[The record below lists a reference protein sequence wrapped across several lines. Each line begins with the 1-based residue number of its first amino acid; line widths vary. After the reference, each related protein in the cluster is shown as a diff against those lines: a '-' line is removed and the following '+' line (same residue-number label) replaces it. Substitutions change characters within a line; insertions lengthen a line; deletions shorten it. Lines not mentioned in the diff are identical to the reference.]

1 MFLVG
6 ITPSF
11 AAEKFCSDPPYFGV
25 IDGNRHPVP
34 TQITID
40 QDCTFQNYPAD
51 NPLTST
57 LNFQTNDPSI
67 YLIVFNN
74 VIFTGHMACANVDH
88 RIWFA
93 NGSDYGSS
101 NSCQDLFIPVESI
114 DKQSPAASAAIG
126 EPFTYTLTF
135 PAMTLVGG
143 PSLNDLHSIAFW
155 DDLSAEATG
164 ADLRLLDINAY
175 YEGSGNPVTLVQEID
190 PNAPGGAW
198 TSQNLSYRLFSNP
211 NEYIPAGEQI
221 IVEITVVLEDTSNNV
236 AGKTFVN
243 TAKWS
248 FGRLIEGVYY
258 EPLPGEWGIS
268 QPMTISEPNLVV
280 TKTSSETAVNFGV
293 PVTYT
298 IDVQNNGGGAAWD
311 TTIVDE
317 LPAEMCDENAPP
329 SDLSAS
335 IFSAEGNLISSLNLG
350 VDYTANFIGGSTC
363 TLTLTTQSDQAK
375 ISPNQHLLVTY
386 QSQLTSLDTEDGID
400 LINVAGATRWFSAN
414 PDTSSSWRTYTRA
427 LTDGTP
433 GVLDHQDSQVVTT
446 ALSGYYFQK
455 TVENRNTLVNPATTA
470 APGDRLRYKVRL
482 FNVDQTIN
490 QITISDQLD
499 LNSFDPTTFTMIS
512 RPSGTNLSFNQ
523 ATGDLLVTGDPN
535 PVNVPT
541 GEEFV
546 VEFDINLKAD
556 VANNTEVRNQAELS
570 ALGLTALSDDPF
582 VNGISPPDGDP
593 PPDPTVITVLSP
605 GPLSKANSQTVGTI
619 GEQFTYTITVPAEP
633 VDVPLY
639 DVRILDNLA
648 ASNADL
654 RFVRADVISGG
665 NWTITNSGNNSSLV
679 LEDRITGVDIPAGER
694 AIIQITVELSNTTAN
709 QSGNLFLNSASYTYN
724 RVNGD
729 GTTNRN
735 GGAGST
741 ANMTVVEPDLTA
753 SKTVRFV
760 APAGKPATDPGMI
773 GDVLEYVVTVSNV
786 GTSTAFD
793 TSIVDTL
800 PDNVSLVPDSA
811 TANINGSE
819 PNGFLA
825 TPNFLGNGGL
835 AWGSENADG
844 SLDIP
849 NGQSLVLTYRVT
861 IDAIVGS
868 TINNTIY
875 VDWSSIDGT
884 RTTERTGA
892 GCPSTIVPNDYCFG
906 PVSVSLNTVDNTS
919 ITKFI
924 VDDSYPEVPASSTDP
939 VVRVGDTVSYE
950 LTINLHEFTTENV
963 IVEDNLPVGM
973 VLESFSI
980 ESSDNFTYVINNSS
994 QPSVGATGS
1003 LQWDFGD
1010 ITNAPSND
1018 GTPIDPMYIRYTARV
1033 VTDDPPSG
1041 ISTEPS
1047 NLLENSVTLSYTNGD
1062 PAVYPDRL
1070 TAKETADARQPMMS
1084 PISKVDLGSNRT
1096 GSGTIADPYQVNISA
1111 DVMNFQLSSCNE
1123 GLAPAYGVAIT
1134 DQLDLP
1140 FDFSD
1145 LATSSPRVTVG
1156 ARTLSVGTDY
1166 LYTAPTSN
1174 SEMTFILTN
1183 NAPVNPGECVTVS
1196 YDIGFQTNLTS
1207 SETWSNLARLNEYW
1221 SLPSQSG
1228 RQYTPSDLAEIWLT
1242 NLVNEEQL
1250 IKTLMS
1256 SSSATIGDVV
1266 TYQIR
1271 VPAVPMNQALT
1282 GVEVFDT
1289 LNTILGFVDATAVDS
1304 NGDAVNVDISGQ
1316 DTGDLTMGV
1325 GNIPAGDQ
1333 VIITVTARIK
1343 NTETAQAGD
1352 SFTNMASYRYVGI
1365 PDDLVTSSTSGPVT
1379 VVEPS
1384 VSVGKS
1390 VNNLT
1395 SPSKPPNPGDI
1406 LLYTLSFTAAGGAAG
1421 DSFSNAFDL
1430 TISDSLGQGLV
1441 YQEGTATVAGSGN
1454 TIADPVIE
1462 GDGISV
1468 PQSLSWGPVINNAD
1482 IDVAEGTTIS
1492 VTYHVLVTDSVEPG
1506 QELTNSAS
1514 AQWTGQDGGFDF
1526 ERTGSGTPEVNDYFT
1541 GPVTTTLIAELDVS
1555 FIKHIINCSTA
1566 TNNAFCGDDFS
1577 FSSDGS
1583 GDNARPGDRL
1593 RYKLVISNESLASLT
1608 NASLID
1614 VLAYQFAPGTLNL
1627 VYISEPSADISF
1639 INDSGGVNARGIV
1652 DIRNIN
1658 LSAQGGS
1665 NNPLTIVFD
1674 AILEGV
1680 IDSGSVV
1687 LNQAQLSGDNLSSA
1701 TSNETATLITSAPM
1715 FEVWKTSQDLTDDPA
1730 VLLPGDIMR
1739 YSITVQ
1745 NIGNENA
1752 VKSILFDQI
1761 PVNTT
1766 YVDNSTTLNGNAVP
1780 DPSQGVSALQA
1791 GIPIFAPGN
1800 SSPGTMD
1807 AVPSDASSN
1816 MATVTFDVV
1825 INADVVEG
1833 TIIANQAFFNA
1844 EGAGSG
1850 PVPEEPSD
1858 DPSTPI
1864 INDPTRDVVGN
1875 VPLIDAHKTVVDEN
1889 GGSVQQNDVLTY
1901 TINITN
1907 TGSSPATGVVF
1918 IDAVPFGTT
1927 YVAGSVELN
1936 GNPVADQTDGSSPLI
1951 AGIDI
1956 SSADLTPSLPNSGNG
1971 TLSPDALA
1979 EVTFQVRV
1987 NADADPGTIISN
1999 QGVVASNEQN
2009 DEPTDADGIDANGD
2023 QPTQVVVGDVPQLS
2037 ILKEVSVVEG
2047 ATAEPGLTLE
2057 YLIRATNF
2065 GTVDASNVVVTD
2077 DLSTLSGQ
2085 QVTYVANSALLN
2097 GSVVGVTFDGTTLTA
2112 DYSAAYGNLS
2122 SGETLVLQ
2130 FRVLIGSSVPYGT
2143 TLTNTAIVQWGDGD
2157 TAEASVSLGV
2167 GGSPGSAALNG
2178 RVWHDAN
2185 LNSAHDSYELD
2196 LSGWTVELYRD
2207 DQLIGTVQTD
2217 LNGAYRLSGLNS
2229 FDSTYE
2235 ILFIA
2240 AGAGP
2245 NTASL
2250 GHTVSP
2256 FTNGPQRISEIV
2268 VSAGS
2273 NLQGLNLP
2281 ITPNGVVYD
2290 SVQRTP
2296 LVDVKLALVND
2307 ATDTL
2312 LPGECFEDPAQ
2323 QNQVTAAD
2331 GFYKFDLNFSN
2342 ISVCPSGGSY
2352 FIEVTPLTAGYES
2365 GPSQVIRAGRLINGT
2380 WIGGAPND
2388 PNSVENNPVSPFSVP
2403 SCPGNGDDALPD
2415 TTDYCEISTSSVPQ
2429 DSSVAPGEETLYY
2442 LTMILDDGLN
2452 PVESQAFNNH
2462 IPVDPVLNGAVSIR
2476 KTSPLINVTK
2486 GQLVPYTITLS
2497 NQYSAPLY
2505 DISIV
2510 DTFPA
2515 GFKYVE
2521 GSARHNLSDSVSKEP
2536 IVNGRQLTWKPI
2548 DLAFD
2553 QEATI
2558 QMLLI
2563 VGAGVSEDKY
2573 VNRVHA
2579 ENSAGVAISATASA
2593 TVRVIPDPTFDCTD
2607 VIGKVFDDRNLNGQQ
2622 DAGEPGLPG
2631 VQVVTARGL
2640 IATTDPHG
2648 RYHITC
2654 AMVPDQDRGSN
2665 FILKLD
2671 DNTLPSGYRLTTE
2684 NPRVQRATR
2693 GKMMKFNF
2701 GATIHRVVGLDFADG
2716 VFEPDTT
2723 VLRVQW
2729 HSKLRVLVEELKRS
2743 TAILRLSYLA
2753 DVEREGLVRDRVE
2766 ALRREISRLWDL
2778 ADGDYPLTV
2787 ETEVFW
2793 RRGGPR

>member
-1 MFLVG
+1 
-6 ITPSF
+6 
-11 AAEKFCSDPPYFGV
+11 
-25 IDGNRHPVP
+25 
-34 TQITID
+34 
-40 QDCTFQNYPAD
+40 
-51 NPLTST
+51 
-57 LNFQTNDPSI
+57 
-67 YLIVFNN
+67 
-74 VIFTGHMACANVDH
+74 
-88 RIWFA
+88 
-93 NGSDYGSS
+93 
-101 NSCQDLFIPVESI
+101 
-114 DKQSPAASAAIG
+114 
-126 EPFTYTLTF
+126 
-135 PAMTLVGG
+135 
-143 PSLNDLHSIAFW
+143 
-155 DDLSAEATG
+155 
-164 ADLRLLDINAY
+164 
-175 YEGSGNPVTLVQEID
+175 
-190 PNAPGGAW
+190 
-198 TSQNLSYRLFSNP
+198 
-211 NEYIPAGEQI
+211 
-221 IVEITVVLEDTSNNV
+221 
-236 AGKTFVN
+236 
-243 TAKWS
+243 
-248 FGRLIEGVYY
+248 
-258 EPLPGEWGIS
+258 
-268 QPMTISEPNLVV
+268 
-280 TKTSSETAVNFGV
+280 
-293 PVTYT
+293 
-298 IDVQNNGGGAAWD
+298 
-311 TTIVDE
+311 
-317 LPAEMCDENAPP
+317 
-329 SDLSAS
+329 
-335 IFSAEGNLISSLNLG
+335 
-350 VDYTANFIGGSTC
+350 
-363 TLTLTTQSDQAK
+363 
-375 ISPNQHLLVTY
+375 
-386 QSQLTSLDTEDGID
+386 
-400 LINVAGATRWFSAN
+400 
-414 PDTSSSWRTYTRA
+414 
-427 LTDGTP
+427 
-433 GVLDHQDSQVVTT
+433 
-446 ALSGYYFQK
+446 
-455 TVENRNTLVNPATTA
+455 
-470 APGDRLRYKVRL
+470 VRL

-490 QITISDQLD
+490 EITISDQLD
-499 LNSFDPTTFTMIS
+499 LNSFDPTTFAIIS

-523 ATGDLLVTGDPN
+523 ATGDLQVTGDPN

-546 VEFDINLKAD
+546 FEFDISLKAN

-619 GEQFTYTITVPAEP
+619 GEQFTYTITVPEDP

-665 NWTITNSGNNSSLV
+665 NWTISNSGNNSSLV
-679 LEDRITGVDIPAGER
+679 LEDRITGVDIPAGEQ

-709 QSGNLFLNSASYTYN
+709 QNGNLFLNSASYTYN

-729 GTTNRN
+729 GSTNRN
-735 GGAGST
+735 GGTGST

-760 APAGKPATDPGMI
+760 TPAGKPATDPGMI

-800 PDNVSLVPDSA
+800 PGNVSLVPDSV

-819 PNGFLA
+819 PNDFLA

-868 TINNTIY
+868 TINNSIY

-950 LTINLHEFTTENV
+950 LTLNLHEFTTENV

-973 VLESFSI
+973 VLESFSV

-994 QPSVGATGS
+994 QPSVGATGI

-1018 GTPIDPMYIRYTARV
+1018 ATPVDPMFIRYTARV
-1033 VTDDPPSG
+1033 VTDGPPAG
-1041 ISTEPS
+1041 IDTDPS
-1047 NLLENSVTLSYTNGD
+1047 NLLENTATLSYTNGD
-1062 PAVYPDRL
+1062 PTVYPDRL
-1070 TAKETADARQPMMS
+1070 SANETVDVRQPRMS
-1084 PISKVDLGSNRT
+1084 PISKVDLGGNRT

-1123 GLAPAYGVAIT
+1123 GLAPAYGVAIS
-1134 DQLDLP
+1134 DQLESP
-1140 FDFSD
+1140 FDLSD
-1145 LATSSPRVTVG
+1145 LTANPPAVTVG
-1156 ARTLSVGTDY
+1156 SRTLSAGVDY
-1166 LYTAPTSN
+1166 SYVAPTPGG
-1174 SEMTFILTN
+1174 EMDLILTN
-1183 NAPVNPGECVTVS
+1183 NAPVNPGECVSVI

-1207 SETWSNLARLNEYW
+1207 SETWSNRARLNEYW

-1250 IKTLMS
+1250 LKTLVS
-1256 SSSATIGDVV
+1256 SSEATIGDVV

-1289 LNTILGFVDATAVDS
+1289 LNNVLDFVDATAVDS
-1304 NGDAVNVDISGQ
+1304 SGVSVNLDISGQ
-1316 DTGDLTMGV
+1316 DSGDLTLGV
-1325 GNIPAGDQ
+1325 GNISAGNQ
-1333 VIITVTARIK
+1333 VIITVSARIK
-1343 NTETAQAGD
+1343 NIDTAQAGY
-1352 SFTNMASYRYVGI
+1352 SITNTASYRYVGI
-1365 PDDLVTSSTSGPVT
+1365 PDDLVTASTSGPVT

-1390 VNNLT
+1390 VNNFT
-1395 SPSKPPNPGDI
+1395 SSGNPPNPGDI
-1406 LLYTLSFTAAGGAAG
+1406 LIYTLSFTSAGGAPG
-1421 DSFSNAFDL
+1421 DSYSNAFDL

-1441 YQEGTATVAGSGN
+1441 YQEGTATVTGSGN
-1454 TIADPVIE
+1454 TIADPVID
-1462 GDGISV
+1462 GDGTSV

-1492 VTYHVLVTDSVEPG
+1492 VTYHVLVTDGVEPG

-1514 AQWTGQDGGFDF
+1514 AQWTGQDGEFDF

-1583 GDNARPGDRL
+1583 GDNAEPGDRL
-1593 RYKLVISNESLASLT
+1593 RYKLVISNESIASLT

-1614 VLAYQFAPGTLNL
+1614 VLASQFAPGTLNL
-1627 VYISEPSADISF
+1627 VYISDPSADISF
-1639 INDSGGVNARGIV
+1639 INDSGGLNASGIV

-1658 LSAQGGS
+1658 LSAQGSS
-1665 NNPLTIVFD
+1665 NNSLTIVFD

-1680 IDSGSVV
+1680 IDSGTLVI
-1687 LNQAQLSGDNLSSA
+1687 NQAQLSGDNLSSM
-1701 TSNETATLITSAPM
+1701 TSNETATLIASAPM

-1730 VLLPGDIMR
+1730 VLLPGDVLR

-1752 VKSILFDQI
+1752 VNSILSDQI
-1761 PVNTT
+1761 PANTT
-1766 YVDNSTTLNGNAVP
+1766 YVNDSTTLNGNAVDVP
-1780 DPSQGVSALQA
+1780 QGVSALQA

-1800 SSPGTMD
+1800 SSPGAMD
-1807 AVPSDASSN
+1807 AAPSDTSSN

-1833 TIIANQAFFNA
+1833 TIIANQALFNA

-1889 GGSVQQNDVLTY
+1889 GGLVQQGDVLAY

-1907 TGSSPATGVVF
+1907 IGSSPATDVVF
-1918 IDAVPFGTT
+1918 TDAVPVGTT

-1956 SSADLTPSLPNSGNG
+1956 SSVDQTPPLPGSGNG
-1971 TLSPDALA
+1971 TLSPGDSA

-1987 NADADPGTIISN
+1987 NAETDPGTIISN
-1999 QGVVASNEQN
+1999 QGVVASNEQP

-2037 ILKEVSVVEG
+2037 ILKEVSVVDG
-2047 ATAEPGLTLE
+2047 STAEPGRTLE
-2057 YLIRATNF
+2057 YFIRVTNF
-2065 GTVDASNVVVTD
+2065 GTVDAGNVVVTD
-2077 DLSTLSGQ
+2077 NLSALSAQ
-2085 QVTYVANSALLN
+2085 QVNYVANSALLN
-2097 GSVVGVTFDGTTLTA
+2097 GSAVGVTFDGTTLTA
-2112 DYSAAYGNLS
+2112 SYSASHGNLS
-2122 SGETLVLQ
+2122 PGESFALR
-2130 FRVLIGSSVPYGT
+2130 FRVLIGLTVPLGT
-2143 TLTNTAIVQWGDGD
+2143 TLINRGVVEWDDGD
-2157 TAEASVSLGV
+2157 MAEATVSLDV
-2167 GGSPGSAALNG
+2167 GGTPGSAILNG
-2178 RVWHDAN
+2178 NVWHDAN
-2185 LNSAHDSYELD
+2185 LNSVHDNNELE
-2196 LSGWTVELYRD
+2196 LAEWTVELYRE
-2207 DQLIGTVQTD
+2207 DQLIGTVFT
-2217 LNGAYRLSGLNS
+2217 NATGTYRFSGLNS
-2229 FDSTYE
+2229 TDSIYG
-2235 ILFIA
+2235 IRFIA

-2250 GHTVSP
+2250 GQAASP
-2256 FTNGPQRISEIV
+2256 FKDGPQQISDITV
-2268 VSAGS
+2268 AAGS
-2273 NLQGLNLP
+2273 NLQDLDLP
-2281 ITPNGVVYD
+2281 VTPNGVVYD

-2296 LVDVKLALVND
+2296 LANARLALVND
-2307 ATDTL
+2307 VTGNL
-2312 LPGECFEDPAQ
+2312 LPVDCFEDPVQ

-2331 GFYKFDLNFSN
+2331 GFYKFDLNFSDP
-2342 ISVCPSGGSY
+2342 STCPDGGSY
-2352 FIEVTPLTAGYES
+2352 FIEVTPLNTGYGS
-2365 GPSQVIRAGRLINGT
+2365 GPSQVIRAGRLVNGT
-2380 WIGGAPND
+2380 WVGGAPDD
-2388 PNSVENNPVSPFSVP
+2388 PNSNENSLVSPFSVP
-2403 SCPGNGDDALPD
+2403 SCRGNGDDALPD
-2415 TTDYCEISTSSVPQ
+2415 TTEYCEISTSSAPQ

-2442 LTMILDDGLN
+2442 LTLILDDGLV
-2452 PVESQAFNNH
+2452 PGESQAFNNH
-2462 IPVDPVLNGAVSIR
+2462 IPVDPVLSGAVTIS

-2497 NQYSAPLY
+2497 NQYGAPLY
-2505 DISIV
+2505 GLRIV
-2510 DTFPA
+2510 DMFPA
-2515 GFKYVE
+2515 GFKYVAN
-2521 GSARHNLSDSVSKEP
+2521 SARHNLGASVPEEP
-2536 IVNGRQLTWKPI
+2536 VVNGRQLTWDPI

-2553 QEATI
+2553 QEAII
-2558 QMLLI
+2558 QLLLI
-2563 VGAGVSEDKY
+2563 VGAGVSEDEY

-2579 ENSAGVAISATASA
+2579 ESPAGAVISATATA

-2622 DAGEPGLPG
+2622 DAGETGLSG

-2671 DNTLPSGYRLTTE
+2671 DNTLPTGYRLTTE
-2684 NPRVQRATR
+2684 NPRIQRATR

-2729 HSKLRVLVEELKRS
+2729 HAKLRVLVEELKRS

-2766 ALRREISRLWDL
+2766 ALRQEIARLWDI
-2778 ADGDYPLTV
+2778 AEGNYPLTV